1 MSKLGMAD
9 LGLATLNDMK
19 ENAEMIANLDT
30 NVPLIADA
38 DTGYGGPVMVARTV
52 TQYARAGVA
61 ALHIEDQVQTKRC
74 GHLLGKELVSRDIFL
89 SRIRAAVAARK
100 KVGSDIVIIMRTDA
114 RQSLGFDKAADRF
127 TDAVGCGAD
136 AVFLEGLA
144 SVEEAREICEKMQAS
159 RVPLLLNTV
168 PGGVTPRLS
177 VKEAKELGFR
187 IMIFPAIALTT
198 VLISVKEKLLTL
210 QNGGTDYTG
219 KDEMGIK
226 EAFMMC
232 GLNECLQIDKDA
244 GGMALSGI

>member
-19 ENAEMIANLDT
+19 ENAEMIANLDA

-52 TQYARAGVA
+52 EQYARAGVA
-61 ALHIEDQVQTKRC
+61 ALHIEDQVQMKRC
-74 GHLLGKELVSRDIFL
+74 GHLLGKELVSREIFL
-89 SRIRAAVAARK
+89 GRIRAAVAARQ
-100 KVGSDIVIIMRTDA
+100 KVGSDIVIIARTDA
-114 RQSLGFDKAADRF
+114 RQSLGFEEATERLA
-127 TDAVGCGAD
+127 DAVTCGAD
-136 AVFLEGLA
+136 AIFLEGLV
-144 SVEEAREICEKMQAS
+144 SVEEAREVCRIMS
-159 RVPLLLNTV
+159 HVPVLLNTV
-168 PGGVTPRLS
+168 PGGVTPRLN

-198 VLISVKEKLLTL
+198 VITSVKEKLKNL
-210 QNGGTDYTG
+210 QNEGTDYTE

-232 GLNECLQIDKDA
+232 GLNESLQIDKDA
-244 GGMALSGI
+244 GGVALSGI

>member
-30 NVPLIADA
+30 NIPLIADA
-38 DTGYGGPVMVARTV
+38 DTGYGGPVMVARTLE
-52 TQYARAGVA
+52 QYARAGVA

-74 GHLLGKELVSRDIFL
+74 GHLLGKELVSREIFL
-89 SRIRAAVAARK
+89 SRIRAAVAAREK
-100 KVGSDIVIIMRTDA
+100 IGSDIVIIARTDA
-114 RQSLGFDKAADRF
+114 RQSLGFDEAAERLA
-127 TDAVGCGAD
+127 DAVTCGAD

-144 SVEEAREICEKMQAS
+144 SVEEAREICGKMS
-159 RVPLLLNTV
+159 VPVLLNTV

-198 VLISVKEKLLTL
+198 VLTSVKEKLLAL
-210 QNGGTDYTG
+210 HSQGTDYAG
-219 KDEMGIK
+219 KDEMSIR
-226 EAFMMC
+226 EAFMTC
-232 GLNECLQIDKDA
+232 GLNESLQIDKDA
-244 GGMALSGI
+244 GGATLSDI

>member
-19 ENAEMIANLDT
+19 ENAEMIANLDS

-74 GHLLGKELVSRDIFL
+74 GHLLGKELVSREVYL
-89 SRIRAAVAARK
+89 SRIRAAVAARDRIR
-100 KVGSDIVIIMRTDA
+100 SDIVIIARTDA
-114 RQSLGFDKAADRF
+114 RQSLGFDEAASRLA
-127 TDAVGCGAD
+127 DAVACGAD
-136 AVFLEGLA
+136 VAFLEGLA
-144 SVEEAREICEKMQAS
+144 SVAEAKKICEQMGKAP
-159 RVPLLLNTV
+159 VLLNTV

-177 VKEAKELGFR
+177 MKEAKELGFR

-198 VLISVKEKLLTL
+198 VLTSVKEKLLSL
-210 QNGGTDYTG
+210 QSQGTDYTG
-219 KDEMGIK
+219 EDEMGMR
-226 EAFMMC
+226 EAFMVC
-232 GLNECLQIDKDA
+232 GLNECLEVDKDA